1 MKDNEKL
8 DLILERFYQR
18 FNKYNT
24 KVLKK
29 IGEAIKQIG
38 EVSPSKAYQLGQEL
52 KYGIELDDLLNE
64 LSRISG
70 QSILDVKK
78 LFDRVAEE
86 NVDFAEKYYKAK
98 GKEFTEYKDNKP
110 LQRYVKTIKKETYG
124 TFKNLSKSQ
133 SVGFTFKD
141 ENNNTVFKPFKKAYR
156 DLIDEAV
163 YNVSSGVKDYQS
175 AMRNT
180 INDIAD
186 SGIKIH
192 ESSVK
197 YKSGYNRRIDSSVR
211 QNILEGIRQVNLGV
225 QERIGD
231 EIGADGVEIS
241 VHFPCAEDHLDIQ
254 GRQYTKKAFEKM
266 NANLDRPIGTY
277 NCRHFVFSI
286 IMGVDEQQYSDNALF
301 KMRRR
306 NNETVEYEGKKYNKY
321 EFSQLMRKIETKIRQ
336 QKDRQII
343 SRSSGDNQ
351 GVLKAQ
357 NKISQLTQKYNE
369 VSKIS
374 GLPTYKNRL
383 TVSQYHRININK
395 LK

>member
-38 EVSPSKAYQLGQEL
+38 EVSPSKAYQLGQQL
-52 KYGIELDDLLNE
+52 KYGVELDNLLSE
-64 LSRISG
+64 LSKISG
-70 QSILDVKK
+70 QSILDVKQ

-98 GKEFTEYKDNKP
+98 DKEFTEYKDNKP
-110 LQRYVKTIKKETYG
+110 LQRYVQTIKKETYG
-124 TFKNLSKSQ
+124 TFKNLSKSTG
-133 SVGFTFKD
+133 VGFTFKD
-141 ENNNTVFKPFKKAYR
+141 KNNNTIFKPFKRAYR

-163 YNVSSGVKDYQS
+163 YNVTSGVKDYQS

-211 QNILEGIRQVNLGV
+211 QNILEGVRQVNLGI

-241 VHFPCAEDHLDIQ
+241 VHFPCAEDHLDVQ
-254 GRQYTKKAFEKM
+254 GRQYSKKEFERV
-266 NANLDRPIGTY
+266 NSNLDRPIGEY

-286 IMGVDEQQYSDNALF
+286 IRGIDEPQYSRNALF
-301 KMRRR
+301 KMRQR
-306 NNETVEYEGKKYNKY
+306 NNETVEYEGKAYNKY
-321 EFSQLMRKIETKIRQ
+321 EATQVQRRLETAIRK

-343 SRSSGDNQ
+343 ARASDDK
-351 GVLKAQ
+351 KAIAIAQ
-357 NKISQLTQKYNE
+357 QKISQLTQKYNE
-369 VSKIS
+369 FSKTA
-374 GLPTYKNRL
+374 GLDTYKNRL
-383 TVSQYHRININK
+383 SVTGFRRVSTK
-395 LK
+395 

>member
-38 EVSPSKAYQLGQEL
+38 EVSPSKAYQLGQQL
-52 KYGIELDDLLNE
+52 KYGVELDNLLNE

-98 GKEFTEYKDNKP
+98 DKEFIEYKDNKP

-141 ENNNTVFKPFKKAYR
+141 KNNNTVFKPFKRAYR

-163 YNVSSGVKDYQS
+163 YNVTTGIKDYQS

-186 SGIKIH
+186 SGVKIH

-211 QNILEGIRQVNLGV
+211 QNILEGVRQVNLGV

-277 NCRHFVFSI
+277 NCRHFIFSI
-286 IMGVDEQQYSDNALF
+286 VMGVDEQQYSDNALF

-306 NNETVEYEGKKYNKY
+306 NNETVEYEGKTYNKY
-321 EFSQLMRKIETKIRQ
+321 EATQLQRKLETAIRK

-343 SRSSGDNQ
+343 ARASDD
-351 GVLKAQ
+351 KEAIAMAQ
-357 NKISQLTQKYNE
+357 QKISQLTQKYNDF
-369 VSKIS
+369 SKMAD
-374 GLPTYKNRL
+374 LPTYKNRL
-383 TVSQYHRININK
+383 SVTGYRRVNTK
-395 LK
+395 

>member
-38 EVSPSKAYQLGQEL
+38 EMPPSKAYQLGQQL
-52 KYGIELDDLLNE
+52 KYGVELDNLLSE
-64 LSRISG
+64 LSKISG
-70 QSILDVKK
+70 QSILDVKQ
-78 LFDRVAEE
+78 LFDKVAEE

-98 GKEFTEYKDNKP
+98 DKEFTEYKDNKP

-124 TFKNLSKSQ
+124 TFKNLSKSTN
-133 SVGFTFKD
+133 VGFTFKD
-141 ENNNTVFKPFKKAYR
+141 ENNNTIFKPFKRAYR

-163 YNVSSGVKDYQS
+163 YNVTTGVKDYQS

-211 QNILEGIRQVNLGV
+211 QNILEGVRQINLGV

-277 NCRHFVFSI
+277 NCRHFIFSI
-286 IMGVDEQQYSDNALF
+286 VMGVDEQQYSDNALY

-306 NNETVEYEGKKYNKY
+306 NNETIEYEGKIYNKY
-321 EFSQLMRKIETKIRQ
+321 EATQLQRKIETAIRK

-343 SRSSGDNQ
+343 ARASDD
-351 GVLKAQ
+351 KEAITIAQ
-357 NKISQLTQKYNE
+357 QKISQLTQKYNE
-369 VSKIS
+369 FSKTA
-374 GLPTYKNRL
+374 GLDTYKNRL
-383 TVSQYHRININK
+383 SVTGYRRVSTK
-395 LK
+395 

>member
-38 EVSPSKAYQLGQEL
+38 EVSPSKAYQLGQQL
-52 KYGIELDDLLNE
+52 KYGVELDNLLSE
-64 LSRISG
+64 LSKISG

-110 LQRYVKTIKKETYG
+110 LQRYVQAIKKETYG
-124 TFKNLSKSQ
+124 TFKNLSKST

-141 ENNNTVFKPFKKAYR
+141 KNNNTVFKPFKRAYR

-163 YNVSSGVKDYQS
+163 YNVTTGTKDYQS

-211 QNILEGIRQVNLGV
+211 QNILEGVRQVNLGI

-241 VHFPCAEDHLDIQ
+241 VHFPCAEDHLDVQ
-254 GRQYTKKAFEKM
+254 GRQYSKKEFERV
-266 NANLDRPIGTY
+266 NSNLDRPIGEY

-286 IMGVDEQQYSDNALF
+286 IRGIDEPQYSRNALF

-321 EFSQLMRKIETKIRQ
+321 EATQLQRKLETAIRK

-343 SRSSGDNQ
+343 ARASDD
-351 GVLKAQ
+351 KEAIAMAQ
-357 NKISQLTQKYNE
+357 QKISQLTQKYNE
-369 VSKIS
+369 FSKTA
-374 GLPTYKNRL
+374 GLDTYKNRL
-383 TVSQYHRININK
+383 SVTGYRRVSTK
-395 LK
+395 

>member
-29 IGEAIKQIG
+29 IGEAIKQVG
-38 EVSPSKAYQLGQEL
+38 EVSPSKAYQLGQQL
-52 KYGIELDDLLNE
+52 KYGVELDNLLSE
-64 LSRISG
+64 LSKISG
-70 QSILDVKK
+70 QSILDVKQ

-98 GKEFTEYKDNKP
+98 DKEFTEYKDNKP
-110 LQRYVKTIKKETYG
+110 LQRYVKTVKKETYG

-141 ENNNTVFKPFKKAYR
+141 KNNNTIFKPFKRAYR

-163 YNVSSGVKDYQS
+163 YNVTTGVKDYQS

-211 QNILEGIRQVNLGV
+211 QNILEGVRQVNLGV

-241 VHFPCAEDHLDIQ
+241 VHFPCAEDHLEIQ

-286 IMGVDEQQYSDNALF
+286 VMGVDKQQYSDNALY

-306 NNETVEYEGKKYNKY
+306 NNETIEYEGKTYNKY
-321 EFSQLMRKIETKIRQ
+321 EATQVQRKIETAIRK

-343 SRSSGDNQ
+343 ARASDD
-351 GVLKAQ
+351 KEAIAMAQ
-357 NKISQLTQKYNE
+357 QKISQLTQKYNE
-369 VSKIS
+369 FSKTA
-374 GLPTYKNRL
+374 GLDTYKNRL
-383 TVSQYHRININK
+383 SVTGYRRVSTK
-395 LK
+395 